1 MKSMIIIS
9 MFLIS
14 VISCYS
20 ANNVKPQ
27 QNDTICIYK
36 VIKID
41 KTRKAKN
48 GTNKAYIILV
58 QDIKTDSIKVVVS
71 LRSNNK
77 TMERIKRGEY
87 YALKLDSYYE
97 IDYFITTGI
106 KFSVHIEDITIHIP
120 ANDNTYNI
128 FTTNDLN
135 GLYYIPEDRRVKF

>member
-1 MKSMIIIS
+1 
-9 MFLIS
+9 MFLILFNP
-14 VISCYS
+14 CYS

-58 QDIKTDSIKVVVS
+58 QDIKTDSIRTIVS

-77 TMERIKRGEY
+77 TGKRIKKGEY
-87 YALKLDSYYE
+87 YSLKLDSYYE
-97 IDYFITTGI
+97 IDYFITTGMKLSI
-106 KFSVHIEDITIHIP
+106 HIENVTIHVP
-120 ANDNTYNI
+120 MDKNTYNI

-135 GLYYIPEDRRVKF
+135 GLYCKPSCR